1 MDFIE
6 FGNRKINF
14 EIKRGNRKK
23 SVAINVHPTAA
34 VTVLTPRHLDDEKI
48 RMIIRKKA
56 RWIIEKQEQIRKNG
70 NSNSVKQFVSGESFP
85 YLGRHYRLKVIKSSK
100 DVERKCRL
108 VNGRFLVEVNENRDE
123 EGKKVT
129 VKRKLINWYLE
140 HAKEKIGE
148 RIGRFGQ
155 QVGSWPANIEIKNQ
169 ERRWGSCSPNGNIRF
184 NWKIVMAPISV
195 MDYVVVHELCHLI
208 HPHHSP
214 HFWEKLQSII
224 PDFKKRRKWLKDF
237 SLQTDNLNFSLTLR

>member
-23 SVAINVHPTAA
+23 SVAIHVHPTGT
-34 VTVLTPRHLDDEKI
+34 VTVLTPRHLGNEKI
-48 RMIIRKKA
+48 QMILRKKA
-56 RWIIEKQEQIRKNG
+56 RWILEKQEQIKRNG
-70 NSNSVKQFVSGESFP
+70 HSTPVKEFVSGESFP
-85 YLGRHYRLKVIKSSK
+85 YLGRHYRLKVIQSSE

-108 VNGRFLVEVNENRDE
+108 LSGRFLVEVNKNPNRD
-123 EGKKVT
+123 GKKAAI
-129 VKRKLINWYLE
+129 KRKLIDWYLE
-140 HAKEKIGE
+140 HAEEKIG
-148 RIGRFGQ
+148 RRVNRFVQQIGRR
-155 QVGSWPANIEIKNQ
+155 PTNIEIKNQ
-169 ERRWGSCSPNGNIRF
+169 ERRWGSCSSDGTIRF
-184 NWKIVMAPISV
+184 NWKIVMAPVSI

-224 PDFKKRRKWLKDF
+224 PDFRKRQKWLKDF
-237 SLQTDNLNFSLTLR
+237 SLQADCLNSL